1 MTMSRTAA
9 RQMAGSAGPRGPV
22 PADLAERLFERLYER
37 YDLLLIEGTNVA
49 VPKDGTIP
57 VFTGTLT
64 EIAWQISEHAS
75 RGGGAW

>member
-1 MTMSRTAA
+1 VNGRAA
-9 RQMAGSAGPRGPV
+9 ARGPV
-22 PADLAERLFERLYER
+22 PAGLAERLFERLYER

-64 EIAWQISEHAS
+64 EIAWQIAEHAS
-75 RGGGAW
+75 TGAGAR

>member
-1 MTMSRTAA
+1 MNGGAA
-9 RQMAGSAGPRGPV
+9 ARGPV
-22 PADLAERLFERLYER
+22 PAGLAERLFERLYER

-64 EIAWQISEHAS
+64 EIAWQIAEHANT
-75 RGGGAW
+75 GAGAR

>member
-1 MTMSRTAA
+1 VNGGAA
-9 RQMAGSAGPRGPV
+9 ARGPV
-22 PADLAERLFERLYER
+22 PVGLAERLFERLYER

-64 EIAWQISEHAS
+64 EIAWQIAEHAS
-75 RGGGAW
+75 TGAGAR

>member
-1 MTMSRTAA
+1 MTMSRAA
-9 RQMAGSAGPRGPV
+9 AGQMAGSAGPRGPV
-22 PADLAERLFERLYER
+22 PARLAERLFERLYER

-75 RGGGAW
+75 HQDGAW

>member
-1 MTMSRTAA
+1 MTMTMTMSTAA
-9 RQMAGSAGPRGPV
+9 AGSAGPRGPV
-22 PADLAERLFERLYER
+22 PARLAERLFERLYER

>member
-1 MTMSRTAA
+1 MSGG
-9 RQMAGSAGPRGPV
+9 AGLRGPV
-22 PADLAERLFERLYER
+22 PAGLAEHLFERLYER

-64 EIAWQISEHAS
+64 EIAWQIAEHAS
-75 RGGGAW
+75 TGAGAR